1 MHDKFLVIDRQKVLT
16 GSYNFTTTASKENY
30 ENLVLIEAPKI
41 AEEFARAFER
51 IHAKN

>member
-1 MHDKFLVIDRQKVLT
+1 VLT

-30 ENLVLIEAPKI
+30 ENLVLLDSPEI
-41 AEEFARAFER
+41 AAEFIRAFEQ